1 VTRPTRGT
9 AEGRAYLDLQNLARR
24 QSRPTQELLVL
35 YVLER
40 FLARLA
46 DGPHRHRFVLK
57 GGMLLAALGARRPTV
72 DADLLATQ
80 LSNHTDDVLA
90 RVVEITEA
98 PADPDDGVRYLTG
111 TAKAATIRE
120 GDLYAG
126 VRVTMNATV
135 ADANVKLQLDINFG
149 DPITP
154 APSSITYPRLRED
167 LPPVRILG
175 YPLPTVLAEKLTTA
189 IQLGAGN
196 SRVRDFADVW
206 TLTRVHDL
214 DASELRAALQAT
226 AAYRQITLRPLS
238 TTVADLAAARASM
251 YTTYRRRLGQA
262 GTHLPE
268 DLHTLIGDIT
278 KFVDPVLLG
287 DTPQRWDAKSRRWT
301 T

>member
-1 VTRPTRGT
+1 MTRPTRAT

-90 RVVEITEA
+90 RVVEIADA
-98 PADPDDGVRYLTG
+98 PADPDDGVRHLTG
-111 TAKAATIRE
+111 TAKDATIRE

-149 DPITP
+149 DRSPRHPRRSPTFGCATTCRPPRFSATRYPPSSPRSSPPLSSSAPPAAASVTSPTSGPSPASTTSTPTSCAPPWTRRPPTARSISARCRRRSGTSRSAAP
-154 APSSITYPRLRED
+154 APT
-167 LPPVRILG
+167 PPTGAASDR
-175 YPLPTVLAEKLTTA
+175 PEPTCPKT
-189 IQLGAGN
+189 
-196 SRVRDFADVW
+196 
-206 TLTRVHDL
+206 
-214 DASELRAALQAT
+214 
-226 AAYRQITLRPLS
+226 S
-238 TTVADLAAARASM
+238 T
-251 YTTYRRRLGQA
+251 
-262 GTHLPE
+262 P
-268 DLHTLIGDIT
+268 
-278 KFVDPVLLG
+278 
-287 DTPQRWDAKSRRWT
+287 
-301 T
+301 